1 MSSVGGKAYKILRW
15 LDLSGGEEKEGEAVV
30 GKVACCW
37 LEVCQYKC

>member
-15 LDLSGGEEKEGEAVV
+15 LDLSGEEEEGGAVV